1 MKLSS
6 TGSVAVVC
14 ILGVFAAAAG
24 CGSKGSPAA
33 PSASPSPVVTMKVET
48 PVLKSPTSGLQLD
61 TLKPT
66 LSVAN
71 AVVAG
76 SVGTVTYE
84 FEVSEM
90 DSFPQG
96 SRTSSAGDIAQ
107 GGDGVTTWDPPSNLI
122 PNLKYFWR
130 ARAKAANVANPTEW
144 SPVETFRSQTK
155 GFVISGQEVYD
166 PLTDGATIGSKIG
179 GHFVPG
185 GGWQAIGNGDAI
197 YYDFGACTSCT
208 MEFDVTNFGRAVGA
222 SAGKDYKWVS
232 MGNANGFGDF
242 FLFREDPWKMHLEQR
257 SDGDG
262 TGMKLIWRNGSGGD
276 GNPGDHE
283 ERNDST
289 VDWKSNVV
297 YHFTLRWT
305 PSTVTVSVGS
315 IDADGQVTG
324 NRIWFEE
331 SFGGRA
337 YTPPSLRIALG
348 CYPRSDTMVG
358 AIWRNVHIVRN

>member
-14 ILGVFAAAAG
+14 ILGVLAAAAG